1 MLLKYNIERYI
12 EVKTSD
18 RYRSKSEKSMAL
30 IVPKTKFTSRG
41 DRAFCT
47 AAPRLLNKLPVE
59 IRRSQSVQTFK
70 TGLKTYLFHN
80 HVNMRMTFLALL
92 SVN

>member
-70 TGLKTYLFHN
+70 TGLKTYLFYN
-80 HVNMRMTFLALL
+80 HFNM
-92 SVN
+92 